1 MTLTKRGVKGAESPA
16 LHDGDGQPPYTYI
29 SATRSLKQSL
39 AFRAWRELVK
49 RRCRNKQQFV
59 VILLFQC
66 SRTIEEMFSTTDA
79 VEKLAEIAIDIG
91 ISLAGRLVD
100 GYMNRKKDNDINKY
114 LKEIGTEEIDTDDAI
129 ILIIP
134 KKHRENSVEV

>member
-1 MTLTKRGVKGAESPA
+1 
-16 LHDGDGQPPYTYI
+16 
-29 SATRSLKQSL
+29 
-39 AFRAWRELVK
+39 
-49 RRCRNKQQFV
+49 
-59 VILLFQC
+59 
-66 SRTIEEMFSTTDA
+66 MFSTTDA